1 MKATIIEK
9 AKKVIDSRRYQAE
22 NDAINN
28 KIKAFEDTIFKTLYQ
43 GYTTAM
49 IEASK
54 EGKELTPFV
63 KDMKKQY
70 LARLKELGLPSIEP
84 DFYCKKC
91 NDTGF
96 IDGKYCSCLIKE
108 INNVLIAE
116 SNFDKL
122 EDFKKVKFDIFENKD
137 YMKKLYQKMQEWC
150 HSNFD
155 KNLIFIAGETG
166 VGKTHLIKCM
176 ANELINLNHVVL
188 LTSSFAMHQDFVKS
202 YSTKDL
208 EEKSYLLD
216 RYLNSEILFIDDLG
230 TELRNPTITL
240 NYLYQVINERKMKR
254 LPTIITSNLDLY
266 DIKDYYDE
274 RISSRIIEKSSSICV
289 YIKGKDLR
297 LKKD

>member
-22 NDAINN
+22 NDAIKN

-116 SNFDKL
+116 SGFDKL

-274 RISSRIIEKSSSICV
+274 RISSRIIDKSSSICV

-297 LKKD
+297 LTKD

>member
-28 KIKAFEDTIFKTLYQ
+28 KIKAFEDPIFKTLYQ

-54 EGKELTPFV
+54 EGKDPSPYL
-63 KDMKKQY
+63 KQMKKQY
-70 LARLKELGLPSIEP
+70 LVRLKELGLPSIEP

-116 SNFDKL
+116 SGFDKL

-208 EEKSYLLD
+208 EEKSYLLA

-274 RISSRIIEKSSSICV
+274 RISSRIIDKSSSICV
-289 YIKGKDLR
+289 YIKGNDLR